1 MEQIANKHTA
11 RKYIAI
17 RHVAVL
23 AALIISTAANAATY
37 DYTEHYTYIRKPA
50 LSDAEIDSQ
59 LQAVTVACD
68 NAVGVQH
75 GAPSA
80 SYRSC
85 MLQQGWKYT
94 SLTRTRLPATRAPAD
109 PYFSSNAKV
118 APGHFIDHDNGM
130 DCQNMGGAEVCDPP
144 KGTVHYFDP
153 DQNLPCTRTGAM
165 SICSNM

>member
-1 MEQIANKHTA
+1 MTRIVTKKSA
-11 RKYIAI
+11 RKYLAI
-17 RHVAVL
+17 KPVLVL
-23 AALIISTAANAATY
+23 AALIAGSAAHAASY
-37 DYTEHYTYIRKPA
+37 DYTEHYSYIGKPA

-59 LQAVTVACD
+59 VQVATVACD
-68 NAVGVQH
+68 NAVGVQN

-80 SYRSC
+80 GYRKC
-85 MLQQGWKYT
+85 MLQQGWKY
-94 SLTRTRLPATRAPAD
+94 SFLSKTRVQTTRAPAD

-144 KGTVHYFDP
+144 NGTVHYFDP